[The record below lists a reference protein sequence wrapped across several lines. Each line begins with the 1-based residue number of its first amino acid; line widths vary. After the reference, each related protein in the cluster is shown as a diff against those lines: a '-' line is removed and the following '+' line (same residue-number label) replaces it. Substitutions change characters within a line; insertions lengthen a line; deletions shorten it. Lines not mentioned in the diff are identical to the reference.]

1 MFKKVQLYLNKK
13 NLIIVFAVGVI
24 MMLISNFLRASDISN
39 NTQNTLEASSCYDQK
54 TIKKELEHIL
64 SKIEG
69 AGKVEVMIVFDN
81 SYEKIVAKDSKSL
94 ISEDAE
100 KNTRNVDT
108 STVVTKKGNEQYP
121 FVIKEI
127 YPDVRGVLVI
137 AQGASDVRVKSE
149 IKNAV
154 KTVLGVSIH
163 KVEVLKRGG

>member
-1 MFKKVQLYLNKK
+1 LFKKIQTYVNKK
-13 NLIIVFAVGVI
+13 NLLVVFVVGI
-24 MMLISNFLRASDISN
+24 TLMLVSNFSKSDSANKKVQN
-39 NTQNTLEASSCYDQK
+39 NENICYYDQK
-54 TIKKELEHIL
+54 NIKKELEQIL
-64 SKIEG
+64 SKIDG
-69 AGKVEVMIVFDN
+69 AGDVEVMIVFDN
-81 SYEKIVAKDSKSL
+81 SYERIVAKDSKS
-94 ISEDAE
+94 SVTEDSE

-137 AQGASDVRVKSE
+137 AEGASDAKVKSE

-163 KVEVLKRGG
+163 KVEVLKKGG